1 MIGAAYWRWTIL
13 VTFCEAD
20 IAEGPP
26 PGNVGLSRCDFLHS
40 SGFLGGLIKM
50 CIMFGIMTCRA
61 FKSNQIKSLLLSHH
75 HNTSA
80 LVSEILTSVLQTVQK
95 KIKITYTEICTVL
108 LKLKLKSF

>member
-1 MIGAAYWRWTIL
+1 MHAASQVGGLDIRELELILCCTLHSGGLWGGPKPLIGAAYWRWTIF

-26 PGNVGLSRCDFLHS
+26 PGNFGLSRCDFLHS

-61 FKSNQIKSLLLSHH
+61 F
-75 HNTSA
+75 
-80 LVSEILTSVLQTVQK
+80 
-95 KIKITYTEICTVL
+95 
-108 LKLKLKSF
+108 